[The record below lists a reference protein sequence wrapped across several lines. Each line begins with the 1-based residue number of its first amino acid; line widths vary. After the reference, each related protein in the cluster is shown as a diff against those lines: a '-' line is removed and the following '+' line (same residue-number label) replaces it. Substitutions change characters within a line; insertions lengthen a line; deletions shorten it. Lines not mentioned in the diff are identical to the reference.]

1 MVLMTQLK
9 KHFGIL
15 LLASLALAFTGL
27 KSSHA
32 EEWRI
37 ATLAPDGSSWMKVL
51 SKGALAVDVKTESRV
66 KFKYYTS
73 GSQGDEKDVVRKMKS
88 GGLDGGAL
96 TSVGL
101 SSIET
106 SIRVLELPL
115 LFKDVKELDYVRSK
129 MWPTFKK
136 RFEKKGFFLGH
147 PGDVGFI
154 YFYSKNPVKSVADL
168 KKQKIWQW
176 TDDTIIKAL
185 YKNMGVN
192 GVPLGVPE
200 VLPGLKTG
208 RINATY
214 GSPVAVNAFQWH
226 TKVKYST
233 SLPLAYGV
241 GATVIK
247 LDKWK
252 AMSSADNNLVGK
264 IMAAQSKK
272 LRKTIRRDNIK
283 AAKAIQRLGVKKLES
298 SPEMIAEFT
307 KQSEKVWQDLAG
319 KSYSKKDLEMVLKH
333 RADYRA
339 KNP

>member
-1 MVLMTQLK
+1 MIQLK
-9 KHFGIL
+9 KQFGM
-15 LLASLALAFTGL
+15 SLVATLAFALVSIGIGN
-27 KSSHA
+27 A

-51 SKGALAVDVKTESRV
+51 SKGAAAVDVKTESRV

-101 SSIET
+101 SSIEP
-106 SIRVLELPL
+106 SVRVLELPL
-115 LFKDVKELDYVRSK
+115 LFKDVQELDYVRSK

-136 RFEKKGFFLGH
+136 RFEKKGFHLGH

-154 YFYSKNPVKSVADL
+154 YFYSKNPVKSIADL
-168 KKQKIWQW
+168 KKQKVWQW

-233 SLPLAYGV
+233 SMPLAYGV

-247 LDKWK
+247 MEKWN
-252 AMSSADNNLVGK
+252 AMSGSDKSLVGK
-264 IMAAQSKK
+264 IMQAQSKK
-272 LRKTIRRDNIK
+272 LRKTIRKDNTK
-283 AAKAIQRLGVKKLES
+283 AAKAIERLGVKSLGS
-298 SPEMIAEFT
+298 PPEMVAEFT
-307 KQSEKVWQDLAG
+307 KQSEKVWQDLTG
-319 KSYSKKDLEMVLKH
+319 KLFSKKDLETVLKH

-339 KNP
+339 KHP